1 MMAHGPVA
9 GDTPSDHVSLATHL
23 RLEVAMRN
31 DTSNQAFFEG
41 EIRRLLGRLYGVA
54 LRLTG
59 NPTEAE
65 DLVSETTIKA
75 WSKLDQLE
83 DRRAFP
89 KWVFRILTN
98 TYISSWRQALA
109 EPSAVF
115 EEDGDQS
122 FSLFEMLHQPFLL
135 WWSNPEQAL
144 LNKLLGE
151 DIDRALDS
159 LPESFRTIVVLVD
172 IEGYAYGEV
181 ADSLGIPIGTVRS
194 RLSRARSMLQRAL
207 WKHATAA
214 GLTVETSTKES
225 IHD

>member
-1 MMAHGPVA
+1 VA
-9 GDTPSDHVSLATHL
+9 VH
-23 RLEVAMRN
+23 N
-31 DTSNQAFFEG
+31 DACNRAFFEG

-59 NPTEAE
+59 NPAEAE

-75 WSKLDQLE
+75 WSKLHQLE
-83 DRRAFP
+83 DRQAFP
-89 KWVFRILTN
+89 KWLFRILTN
-98 TYISSWRQALA
+98 TYISRRRQALA
-109 EPSAVF
+109 EPSGAF
-115 EEDGDQS
+115 EEGGEQS
-122 FSLFEMLHQPFLL
+122 FSLFEKLHQPFLL

-151 DIDRALDS
+151 DIGHALDS
-159 LPESFRTIVVLVD
+159 LPESFRTVVVLVD

-181 ADSLGIPIGTVRS
+181 ADALGVPIGTVRS

-207 WKHATAA
+207 WQHAQAA
-214 GLTVETSTKES
+214 GLTVETSTKEP

>member
-1 MMAHGPVA
+1 MH
-9 GDTPSDHVSLATHL
+9 
-23 RLEVAMRN
+23 N
-31 DTSNQAFFEG
+31 DACNRAFFEG

-59 NPTEAE
+59 NPAEAE

-83 DRRAFP
+83 DRQAFP
-89 KWVFRILTN
+89 KWLFRILTN
-98 TYISSWRQALA
+98 TYISRRRQAQA
-109 EPSAVF
+109 EPSAAF
-115 EEDGDQS
+115 EEGGEQS
-122 FSLFEMLHQPFLL
+122 FSLFEKLHQPFLL

-151 DIDRALDS
+151 DIEHALDS

-181 ADSLGIPIGTVRS
+181 ADTLGVPIGTVRS

-207 WKHATAA
+207 WTHAKAA
-214 GLTVETSTKES
+214 GLTVETFTKEP

>member
-1 MMAHGPVA
+1 VA
-9 GDTPSDHVSLATHL
+9 VRDHTCN
-23 RLEVAMRN
+23 R
-31 DTSNQAFFEG
+31 AFFET
-41 EIRRLLGRLYGVA
+41 EIRQLLGRLYGVA

-59 NPTEAE
+59 NPAEAE

-83 DRRAFP
+83 DRQAFR

-98 TYISSWRQALA
+98 TYISSRRREAHHERTDAL
-109 EPSAVF
+109 
-115 EEDGDQS
+115 EEDGEQS
-122 FSLFEMLHQPFLL
+122 FSLFEKLHQPFLL
-135 WWSNPEQAL
+135 WWSNPEHAL

-159 LPESFRTIVVLVD
+159 LPESFRTVVVLVD
-172 IEGYAYGEV
+172 IEGSAYDEV
-181 ADSLGIPIGTVRS
+181 AVSLGVPVGTVRS

-207 WKHATAA
+207 WEQAAAA
-214 GLTVETSTKES
+214 GLVERLSKEE